1 MENNINKFLRR
12 YDWNNDI
19 LDASE
24 VFKDEELYDLYYQA
38 AEKELEDD
46 EDADADTVTE
56 AASNIIGLY
65 AVPTNSMLYALLL
78 AWYGSEEELQKH
90 VRSCFYRN
98 MYVSENATERTELM
112 FFVTGCG
119 YDIMDADLLG
129 GNCNGET
136 KRAFNSFV
144 DSLMFDGTA
153 QPYTGHEKEAY

>member
-1 MENNINKFLRR
+1 MKNNINKFLRR
-12 YDWNNDI
+12 YDWSSDV

-38 AEKELEDD
+38 AEKELEGD
-46 EDADADTVTE
+46 ENADADAVTE

-65 AVPTNSMLYALLL
+65 AVRTDSMLYALLL
-78 AWYGSEEELQKH
+78 AWYGSEENLQEH

-98 MYVSENATERTELM
+98 MYMSKNATERTELM

-136 KRAFNSFV
+136 KRAFNNYV
-144 DSLMFDGTA
+144 DSLKFDGTA